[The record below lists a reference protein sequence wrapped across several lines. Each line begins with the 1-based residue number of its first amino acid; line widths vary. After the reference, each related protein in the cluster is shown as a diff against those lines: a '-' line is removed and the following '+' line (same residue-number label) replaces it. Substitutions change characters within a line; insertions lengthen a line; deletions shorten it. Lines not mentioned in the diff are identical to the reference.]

1 MPDKKAEM
9 KWDGSKFYQVF
20 QVGTNGWE
28 SFQLLVGGRWEEC
41 VYPSI
46 ADGCPFVKYELRG
59 PDNKGHG
66 KNWTVGRHPE
76 DPAKAGHRIRVAV
89 SVNAQGLPK
98 ELLWLEVSLA
108 EMTQCK
114 LQTTASAGTGFCC
127 MLPAL
132 LFGSCSTNMA
142 AFVLAPGPRPAHHVP
157 THYAQVPKATPSPAT
172 APSTCALR
180 AALVGSLVATAAS
193 ARAPKKLK
201 TRSAR
206 ASRVVRHA
214 STKLDDSGAWSFVHL
229 KNGDS
234 EAKVYLRGA
243 NVTSFKVGGVEWIGL
258 RADCKLDGSKANIS
272 GGLPICFPQFGPGE
286 VIPQHGFARNM
297 DWTFVEGESSDG
309 KCVLE
314 LENLS
319 ESECTFTTGIHSYF
333 ATSDIDK
340 LGIVGKFKG
349 CTYEDPVQAASSLIV
364 FAGDSLD

>member
-1 MPDKKAEM
+1 
-9 KWDGSKFYQVF
+9 
-20 QVGTNGWE
+20 
-28 SFQLLVGGRWEEC
+28 
-41 VYPSI
+41 
-46 ADGCPFVKYELRG
+46 
-59 PDNKGHG
+59 
-66 KNWTVGRHPE
+66 
-76 DPAKAGHRIRVAV
+76 
-89 SVNAQGLPK
+89 
-98 ELLWLEVSLA
+98 
-108 EMTQCK
+108 
-114 LQTTASAGTGFCC
+114 
-127 MLPAL
+127 
-132 LFGSCSTNMA
+132 MA

-314 LENLS
+314 LVDSEETKKVWPFEFRCTYTVELTDGELATTMKVENLS

-349 CTYEDPVQAASSLIV
+349 CTYEDRTKNPPTPVDYDKDEIKIAEFRDEIYKKVWPSTVTLQDPEKGDLDIISDGGWRDLVVWNPYGDDKMGYKTFVCVESVECDPISLAAGSSWEATV
-364 FAGDSLD
+364 NVVPRK